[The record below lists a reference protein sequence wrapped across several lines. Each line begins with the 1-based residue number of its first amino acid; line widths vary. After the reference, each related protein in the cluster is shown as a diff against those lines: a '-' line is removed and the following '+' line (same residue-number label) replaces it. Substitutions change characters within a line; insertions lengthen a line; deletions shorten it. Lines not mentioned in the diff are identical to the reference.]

1 MADFLQEHQVVRISL
16 VFSVI
21 HKNFSIVSKI
31 NAGDSWTFHWQVAD
45 NAFHWKYWKLE
56 IKIWECK
63 YCKDFKEIT
72 ILFNSNCKGIT
83 KDINKIGHSDD
94 SENYQLLLELQDA
107 EILLNLWLAKQSRN
121 I

>member
-1 MADFLQEHQVVRISL
+1 MVNES
-16 VFSVI
+16 SE
-21 HKNFSIVSKI
+21 KNMQK
-31 NAGDSWTFHWQVAD
+31 T
-45 NAFHWKYWKLE
+45 AFDRNYWKLE
-56 IKIWECK
+56 IKIRECK